1 MTNQNVAI
9 LRKDIINLLNTT
21 NDFEIL
27 KKIKSLLSLEN
38 QSLRVNDS
46 GVEYLTMTE
55 KEIINQALLAEEE
68 IKNGMTISQEQAY
81 NLSSIKKV

>member
-27 KKIKSLLSLEN
+27 KKIKSLLSFEN

-46 GVEYLTMTE
+46 GVEYLTLTE

-81 NLSSIKKV
+81 KESKKW